1 MNSTLLIDLLP
12 APERLETVF
21 KEFIERLEKKLESDE
36 KELDKCYE
44 THRLRLHKMHEKTIS
59 SYKVIFEKMLKK
71 LNQQSDIALVNF
83 FEMALR
89 TKRPALYSEV
99 IEKILPGLE
108 SLEKHG
114 GSIEI
119 EPKVYDVKGISS
131 GGCIFSEDPKGY
143 FSFLGDF
150 FDDENISFR
159 VIRQWDAATPAAS
172 KEKGSI
178 KCENRGDFADTVRAD
193 CEKLLANIDGEPF
206 YY

>member
-36 KELDKCYE
+36 KQLDECYE
-44 THRLRLHKMHEKTIS
+44 THRLRLHKMHEKTIR
-59 SYKVIFEKMLKK
+59 SYKVIFEQMLKK

-99 IEKILPGLE
+99 IEKLLPGLD

-114 GSIEI
+114 GSIEF
-119 EPKVYDVKGISS
+119 EPKIYDVKGISR
-131 GGCIFSEDPKGY
+131 GGCLFSEDPKGY

-150 FDDENISFR
+150 FDEDDLFFR
-159 VIRQWDAATPAAS
+159 VIRRWENLAGAAAS
-172 KEKGSI
+172 PTQKE
-178 KCENRGDFADTVRAD
+178 EHNLPQVDT
-193 CEKLLANIDGEPF
+193 DGEPF